1 MFRTRSLILGAALS
15 IGVLFMGPAAIADAI
30 PAGSDAH
37 HAVFVQT
44 NDPTGNQ
51 ILAYARADDGSL
63 TLDGTYDTGGRGGA
77 QVGAVTDPLASQ
89 ASLVYDAQDALLFA
103 VNAGSDT
110 VSVFRVNGATLT
122 LNQVIASGG
131 RFPTSIAVHGS
142 LAYVLNA
149 GGAGSVQG
157 YLVQGGTLHRIANSN
172 RSLGLSNDPV
182 PFFTAS
188 PGQVAITPDGR
199 HVVVPTKTNG
209 TIEVFGIR
217 ADGRLTPAV
226 LNEPDDGVPF
236 AAAFDARGRLVIAN
250 AASSVTVYRVNRNN
264 TLTVISPAIANGQ
277 IATCWIVGIDG
288 FFYTGNTGSGTIS
301 TYSVDDHGAL
311 ALVTAAT
318 ASGAGTTDLAPTP
331 DGSFLYAQ
339 NGGEATIST
348 FAVHADGSI
357 AKIGTTNGPAPVD
370 GVGFEGIVAS

>member
-1 MFRTRSLILGAALS
+1 MRRTSSMILGAAMSLA
-15 IGVLFMGPAAIADAI
+15 VLFVGPAAIANAI
-30 PAGSDAH
+30 PSGSGAD

-51 ILAYARADDGSL
+51 VLAYARDDEGTLS
-63 TLDGTYDTGGRGGA
+63 LDGTYDTGGLGGT

-89 ASLVYDAQDALLFA
+89 GSLVYDADDALLFA

-110 VSVFRVNGATLT
+110 LSVFGVDGAALT
-122 LNQVIASGG
+122 LNQVVPSGG
-131 RFPTSIAVHGS
+131 LFPTSVAVRGS

-157 YLVQGGTLHRIANSN
+157 FLVQGGRLHRIANSN
-172 RSLGLSNDPV
+172 RSLGLPNDPV

-188 PGQVAITPDGR
+188 PGQVVITPDGA

-209 TIEVFGIR
+209 TIDVFGVR
-217 ADGRLTPAV
+217 ADGRLTAAV
-226 LNEPDDGVPF
+226 ENEPDDGVPF
-236 AAAFDARGRLVIAN
+236 AAAFDARGRLVLAN
-250 AASSVTVYRVNRNN
+250 AAGSVTVYRVNRNN
-264 TLTVISPAIANGQ
+264 SLTVISPAVANGQ
-277 IATCWIVGIDG
+277 IATCWIVGVNG

-301 TYSVDDHGAL
+301 SYAIDGAGSL
-311 ALVTAAT
+311 SLVKADI
-318 ASGAGTTDLAPTP
+318 ASGAGTTDLAATP

-348 FAVHADGSI
+348 FQIEQDGSI
-357 AKIGTTNGPAPVD
+357 VRIGTTNGPAPVN